1 MPNDG
6 RGGMALIAYND
17 MPPVR
22 HPETD
27 ETVHLISLGTRHAK
41 GGAMRN
47 PNELGPVPGI
57 SSGTRKGTTAS
68 AGCSIQII
76 RYPTEPAA
84 VCVQPVPSVPHR
96 SQKKGSVWYFAGFD
110 AFGGPSHL
118 NTAWIY
124 KGTLSERREAV
135 TNVKPVICCCLALL
149 ANATGWAGS
158 RPRR

>member
-1 MPNDG
+1 
-6 RGGMALIAYND
+6 MALIAYND
-17 MPPVR
+17 MLPVR

-47 PNELGPVPGI
+47 PNELGRTVPGI

-84 VCVQPVPSVPHR
+84 VCVQPAPSDLRPSPMKRAASGISRASTPSAGHR
-96 SQKKGSVWYFAGFD
+96 
-110 AFGGPSHL
+110 
-118 NTAWIY
+118 I
-124 KGTLSERREAV
+124 
-135 TNVKPVICCCLALL
+135 
-149 ANATGWAGS
+149 
-158 RPRR
+158 